1 MFSFFEQKYY
11 EVKPEPELQSLVV
24 LIKNQKLKE
33 YVTTLLEKNEASSKE
48 SGFEQA
54 SVGLDVLADQFPVEA
69 EILDKIKAYIV
80 SKGASELQ
88 ESKKYTVSR
97 ED

>member
-24 LIKNQKLKE
+24 LIKNQKLKG
-33 YVTTLLEKNEASSKE
+33 YITTLLEKTPASSKE
-48 SGFEQA
+48 RGVLQA
-54 SVGLDVLADQFPVEA
+54 ITDLKILAVQFPAEA
-69 EILDKIKAYIV
+69 VILDKIKEYIV
-80 SKGASELQ
+80 NKGEAVLQ
-88 ESKKYTVSR
+88 ESKKYTPTR